1 MIEAQKLT
9 KSFGNYKVLDD
20 LNLKVQK
27 ASVYGLLGPNG
38 AGKTTLIKHLTGL
51 YRQDQG
57 IVTIDNQ
64 PVYENPEAKAQ
75 MVYIPDDLYFFSQS
89 SIAETAKFYS
99 YIYPEWNWNRY
110 EQLKQVF
117 PIDSTRRVV
126 KLSKGMQKQVA
137 FWLGIC
143 TMPKVM
149 ILDEPVDGLD
159 PVMRKKVW
167 NLILQDVAERQVSVL
182 VSSHNLRELEDVCDH
197 IGILHNGKI
206 VVEREL
212 DDLKSD
218 VHKFQLAF
226 SAEIPAGFLE
236 GPEVLHRT
244 QIGSILLLIARGDK
258 HELLQKVK
266 IANPVI
272 LDVLPLTLEE
282 IFIYELGGMGYDI
295 QNIIL

>member
-1 MIEAQKLT
+1 MIEVKNLT
-9 KSFGNYKVLDD
+9 KNFGKNKVLNE
-20 LNLKVQK
+20 LNINVRK

-57 IVTIDNQ
+57 TVAIDHQ
-64 PVYENPEAKAQ
+64 PVYENPEVKAR
-75 MVYIPDDLYFFSQS
+75 MVYIPDDLYFFSQY
-89 SIAETAKFYS
+89 SIDETAKFYAK
-99 YIYPEWNWNRY
+99 IYPQWNWNRY

-117 PIDSTRRVV
+117 PIDSKRRVV

-143 TMPKVM
+143 AMPSVM
-149 ILDEPVDGLD
+149 VLDEPVDGLD

-167 NLILQDVAERQVSVL
+167 SLVLQDVAEREVTVL

-197 IGILHNGKI
+197 VGILHNGKI

-212 DDLKSD
+212 DDMKSD
-218 VHKFQLAF
+218 IHKFQIAF
-226 SAEIPAGFLE
+226 SDSIPEGFL
-236 GPEVLHRT
+236 VDTHILHKT
-244 QIGSILLLIARGDK
+244 QTGSILLLIARGDK
-258 HELLQKVK
+258 DELMQKVK
-266 IANPVI
+266 SANPVI

-295 QNIIL
+295 QNILI

>member
-1 MIEAQKLT
+1 MIEVQNLT
-9 KSFGNYKVLDD
+9 KSFGKNKVLTD
-20 LNLKVQK
+20 LNISVGK

-51 YRQDQG
+51 YRQDHG
-57 IVTIDNQ
+57 TVTIDNK
-64 PVYENPEAKAQ
+64 PVYENPKVKAQ
-75 MVYIPDDLYFFSQS
+75 MIYIPDDLYFFSQY
-89 SIAETAKFYS
+89 SIDETAKFYS
-99 YIYPEWNWNRY
+99 QIYPEWDWHRY

-117 PIDSTRRVV
+117 PIDSKRRVV

-143 TMPKVM
+143 AMPRVM
-149 ILDEPVDGLD
+149 VLDEPVDGLD

-167 NLILQDVAERQVSVL
+167 NLVLQDVAERQLSVL

-197 IGILHNGKI
+197 VGILYNGRI

-212 DDLKSD
+212 DDMKSD
-218 VHKFQLAF
+218 IHKFQLAF
-226 SAEIPAGFLE
+226 SNEIPEGVLE
-236 GPEVLHRT
+236 DVHVLHRT
-244 QIGSILLLIARGDK
+244 QTGSILLLIARGNRD
-258 HELLQKVK
+258 ELMQKVK
-266 IANPVI
+266 SANPVI

-295 QNIIL
+295 QNILI